1 MITKQEI
8 ISVADETGLRPGVV
22 EKDWVLGWLL
32 AAIDAAPEISGSW
45 VFKGGTC
52 LKKCYFETYRFS
64 EDLDFT
70 LQNGTHIN
78 EKFLQE
84 EFTGISEWLYEESGI
99 QIHADRLRFDIY
111 TNPRGHQSC
120 QGRLYYGSYF
130 SNSRHSLPKIK
141 LDLTADEVL
150 VMPATSQEV
159 LHSYSDL
166 PQGGIHVD
174 CYSYPEVFGEK
185 VRALGERCRPRD
197 LYDVINLFRNDNLPP
212 AEIIRDVLA
221 QKCAY
226 KEIKTPVFE
235 DMEANKDA
243 MESNWKPMLEHQL
256 PALPSME
263 SYWDALVEFFEWLE
277 GRRELARPALG
288 VVSNSGD
295 LYRPT
300 YGQLGL
306 RTRSGGSLEV
316 IRFAAGNHL
325 CVDLDYTANS
335 GERNSRIIE
344 PYSLRRASNGNILLY
359 AVRADNGEIRAYK
372 IDQIN
377 DASVTNQVFTP
388 RFQVELSPASS
399 VSPIPSSTG
408 SSTHL
413 GIPARSRNTE
423 IGRSSVR
430 RKIPARKRPA
440 RKMRGISKSA
450 THIYRCPVCRKTFR
464 RKSMNSKLNPHKD
477 KRGWPCSG
485 RTGFFE
491 KTVY

>member
-8 ISVADETGLRPGVV
+8 VGVADETGLRPSVV

-32 AAIDAAPEISGSW
+32 AAINAAPDISGSW

-70 LQNGTHIN
+70 LQDVGHIDKN
-78 EKFLQE
+78 FLQE
-84 EFTGISEWLYEESGI
+84 QFSGVAEWLYEASGI
-99 QIHADRLRFDIY
+99 QISTERLRFDIY

-120 QGRLYYGSYF
+120 QGRLYYISHF

-141 LDLTADEVL
+141 LDLTADELL
-150 VMPATSQEV
+150 VMPPTPQKVVHA
-159 LHSYSDL
+159 YSDV

-185 VRALGERCRPRD
+185 VRALGERGRPRD

-212 AEIIRDVLA
+212 AGIIRDVLA

-226 KEIKTPVFE
+226 KEIGVPVIE
-235 DMEANKDA
+235 DMDAYKDV
-243 MESNWKPMLEHQL
+243 MESNWEPMLAHQL
-256 PALPSME
+256 PTLPSME

-277 GRRELARPALG
+277 GRREHVRPALG
-288 VVSNSGD
+288 VVSSSGD

-300 YGQLGL
+300 YGHLGL
-306 RTRSGGSLEV
+306 RTRSGSSLEV

-335 GERNSRIIE
+335 GERSSRIVE

-359 AVRADNGEIRAYK
+359 AVRADSGVTRTYK
-372 IDQIN
+372 INQIN

-388 RFQVELSPASS
+388 RYQVELSP
-399 VSPIPSSTG
+399 G
-408 SSTHL
+408 SMH
-413 GIPARSRNTE
+413 G
-423 IGRSSVR
+423 
-430 RKIPARKRPA
+430 
-440 RKMRGISKSA
+440 SK
-450 THIYRCPVCRKTFR
+450 
-464 RKSMNSKLNPHKD
+464 
-477 KRGWPCSG
+477 
-485 RTGFFE
+485 
-491 KTVY
+491 